1 MKKSRRK
8 RKCEICGR
16 KYTPD
21 RYNYYH
27 QKCCSDP
34 ACQKSGKR
42 LSSKRYRHKKRR
54 DPEFRKAEV
63 KRVEKW
69 RKKNP
74 GYRKKKSK
82 RKKTQKNSETNDVLR
97 DFGRGENDAPNKM
110 LRDFAL
116 FQMHCL
122 QGLVVNLTGALRDDI
137 GSLLNN
143 YYDRGKALF
152 PELEKQFYQGEFS
165 YDPKE
170 NDRSGSPQAFAGGFR
185 VDRPPPGP

>member
-1 MKKSRRK
+1 LSIPAFEIPNADIGPVMKKSRRK

-34 ACQKSGKR
+34 DCQKSSNR
-42 LSSKRYRHKKRR
+42 LSSKRYRHKKRH
-54 DPEFRKAEV
+54 DSAFREAEV

-69 RKKNP
+69 RENNP
-74 GYRKKKSK
+74 GHRSK
-82 RKKTQKNSETNDVLR
+82 RKSAKKSENNYVLR
-97 DFGRGENDAPNKM
+97 DFGRGENRVQNKM
-110 LRDFAL
+110 LRDFA
-116 FQMHCL
+116 FSQMHCL
-122 QGLVVNLTGALRDDI
+122 QGLIAHLTGALRDDI
-137 GSLLNN
+137 GSLMNS

-152 PELEKQFYQGEFS
+152 PELENQFYHGEFS

-170 NDRSGSPQAFAGGFR
+170 NDRSG
-185 VDRPPPGP
+185 PP